1 MYIGKNLVLYLIL
14 PFGSLDN
21 WQMKQTNKDTLSLN
35 SRLLNG
41 NSLFRAIAS
50 LRGVDH
56 YLITISSS

>member
-21 WQMKQTNKDTLSLN
+21 WQMKQTNKDILSSN